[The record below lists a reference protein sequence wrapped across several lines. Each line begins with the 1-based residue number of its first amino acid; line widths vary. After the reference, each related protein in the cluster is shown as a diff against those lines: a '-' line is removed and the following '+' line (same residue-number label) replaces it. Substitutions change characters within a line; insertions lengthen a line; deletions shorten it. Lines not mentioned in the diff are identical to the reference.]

1 MSGAGDRAENFYLGL
16 AAYPHGDFAKSEAAF
31 EFVAVRLPLAEV
43 YNNLGVVAARRGQ
56 KKAADYFQRAI
67 QNDPSDPDYHFNM
80 GVTLSLAGD
89 RAGAARELHTALDR
103 RPNDAEAQMLLD
115 SLTPSAASGGIAPS
129 SPAAKAPF

>member
-1 MSGAGDRAENFYLGL
+1 MRGAVAREQIFSRAL
-16 AAYPHGDFAKSEAAF
+16 AASVKGTCAKSEPAF
-31 EFVAVRLPLAEV
+31 ESVAARLPLAEV

-103 RPNDAEAQMLLD
+103 RPNDAEAKMLLD
-115 SLTPSAASGGIAPS
+115 SLTPSAD
-129 SPAAKAPF
+129 